1 MKSTHFAIMSL
12 AIALPQAQA
21 QQPSTATTVP
31 APTGSDSQTAFDALP
46 GRWVRVEGAYVIT
59 IKAVDAEGKLDASY
73 ENPRLLPFYSAVA
86 TREGTALSLFFE
98 LRAGGYNGSTYK
110 LNYDATSD
118 RMTGVFDQV
127 VAKQRFEVTFVRSKL
142 R

>member
-1 MKSTHFAIMSL
+1 MSL

-21 QQPSTATTVP
+21 QQPTTATTVP

-46 GRWVRVEGAYVIT
+46 GRWVRVEGGYVIT

-86 TREGTALSLFFE
+86 TKDGTALRLFFE

-110 LNYDATSD
+110 LTYDATND
-118 RMTGVFDQV
+118 RLMGVFDQV
-127 VAKQRFEVTFVRSKL
+127 VAKQSFEVTFVRSKL

>member
-46 GRWVRVEGAYVIT
+46 GRWVRVEGGYVIT
-59 IKAVDAEGKLDASY
+59 IKAIDAEGKLDASY

-86 TREGTALSLFFE
+86 TKDGTASKDTSKVTGSKSGTAP
-98 LRAGGYNGSTYK
+98 AGSAAKT
-110 LNYDATSD
+110 
-118 RMTGVFDQV
+118 TGNHDKG
-127 VAKQRFEVTFVRSKL
+127 A
-142 R
+142 

>member
-1 MKSTHFAIMSL
+1 MSL

-21 QQPSTATTVP
+21 QQPTTATTVP

-46 GRWVRVEGAYVIT
+46 GRWVRVEGGYVIT

-86 TREGTALSLFFE
+86 TKDGTALRLFFE

-110 LNYDATSD
+110 LTYDATND
-118 RMTGVFDQV
+118 GLMGVFDQV
-127 VAKQRFEVTFVRSKL
+127 VAKQSFEVTFVRSNL

>member
-1 MKSTHFAIMSL
+1 MSL

-21 QQPSTATTVP
+21 QQPTTATTVP

-46 GRWVRVEGAYVIT
+46 GRWVRVEGGYVIT

-86 TREGTALSLFFE
+86 TKDGTALRLFFE

-110 LNYDATSD
+110 LTYDATND
-118 RMTGVFDQV
+118 RLMGVFDQV
-127 VAKQRFEVTFVRSKL
+127 VAKQSFEVTFVRSNL

>member
-1 MKSTHFAIMSL
+1 M
-12 AIALPQAQA
+12 
-21 QQPSTATTVP
+21 
-31 APTGSDSQTAFDALP
+31 
-46 GRWVRVEGAYVIT
+46 IT

-86 TREGTALSLFFE
+86 TKDGTALRLFFE

-110 LNYDATSD
+110 LTYDATND
-118 RMTGVFDQV
+118 GLMGVFDQV
-127 VAKQRFEVTFVRSKL
+127 VAKQSFEVTFVRSNL

>member
-1 MKSTHFAIMSL
+1 
-12 AIALPQAQA
+12 
-21 QQPSTATTVP
+21 
-31 APTGSDSQTAFDALP
+31 
-46 GRWVRVEGAYVIT
+46 
-59 IKAVDAEGKLDASY
+59 LDASY